1 MRLRYDLQFVVR
13 LPFLIEERQ
22 GRDMTTTLTVPVT
35 TALMILL
42 SSPITSMAQQ
52 QQSSDSDSNIT
63 IVSHSLID
71 AGSGI
76 TIIIGEV
83 RNDSPEKIGWVQVS
97 ANLYDSAGQ
106 LIHLAEGPVQLGE
119 LRSGEKGP
127 FGIYINDAAVSER
140 IASYT
145 LSAEL
150 DSDFLQDKPAALKVV
165 VDKHGM
171 GESGI
176 GLPLYQVTGNV
187 TNTGNLPAESV
198 DVIAT
203 FYDAAGNFVDFDA
216 TVTSPSTIPA
226 GQSADFTIVTLVGD
240 YGNWTAE
247 IQRIASVNAT
257 AESSE
262 YLAIMVP

>member
-1 MRLRYDLQFVVR
+1 
-13 LPFLIEERQ
+13 
-22 GRDMTTTLTVPVT
+22 MTTRLIVT
-35 TALMILL
+35 MATTLMILL
-42 SSPITSMAQQ
+42 SSPIASMAQQ
-52 QQSSDSDSNIT
+52 QQQHQQSSDSAIAIT

-76 TIIIGEV
+76 ALIIGEV

-97 ANLYDSAGQ
+97 ANLFDSAGK

-127 FGIYINDAAVSER
+127 FGIYINDAAISES

-145 LSAEL
+145 LSAGLE
-150 DSDFLQDKPAALKVV
+150 SDFLQDKQAALKVV
-165 VDKHGM
+165 VNKHGM
-171 GESGI
+171 VESPI

-187 TNTGNLPAESV
+187 TNTGNLPAQSV
-198 DVIAT
+198 YAIAT
-203 FYDAAGNFVDFDA
+203 FYDAEGNFVDFDT

-226 GQSADFTIVTLVGD
+226 GQSADFTISTVVGD

-262 YLAIMVP
+262 YLTIMVP

>member
-1 MRLRYDLQFVVR
+1 
-13 LPFLIEERQ
+13 
-22 GRDMTTTLTVPVT
+22 MTTTLTVTMT

-42 SSPITSMAQQ
+42 SSPIASMAQ
-52 QQSSDSDSNIT
+52 QQSSDSGIAIT

-71 AGSGI
+71 AGSGMAL
-76 TIIIGEV
+76 IIGEV

-97 ANLYDSAGQ
+97 GNFYDSAGQ
-106 LIHLAEGPVQLGE
+106 LIHIAEGPVQLGE

-127 FGIYINDAAVSER
+127 FGIYINDAAVSES
-140 IASYT
+140 IANYT
-145 LSAEL
+145 LSAGL

-171 GESGI
+171 VESEV

-198 DVIAT
+198 YVIAS

-216 TVTSPSTIPA
+216 TATSTSTIPV
-226 GQSADFTIVTLVGD
+226 GQSGDFTIVTLVGD

-262 YLAIMVP
+262 YLSIMVP

>member
-1 MRLRYDLQFVVR
+1 
-13 LPFLIEERQ
+13 
-22 GRDMTTTLTVPVT
+22 MTTTLTVTVT

-42 SSPITSMAQQ
+42 SSPLPSMAQQ
-52 QQSSDSDSNIT
+52 QQQQSIDSDIAIT

-76 TIIIGEV
+76 TNIVGEV

-127 FGIYINDAAVSER
+127 FGIYINDAAISES

-145 LSAEL
+145 LSAGL

-165 VDKHGM
+165 LDKHGM
-171 GESGI
+171 VESGI

>member
-1 MRLRYDLQFVVR
+1 
-13 LPFLIEERQ
+13 
-22 GRDMTTTLTVPVT
+22 MTTTLTVTVT

-42 SSPITSMAQQ
+42 SSPLPSMAQQ
-52 QQSSDSDSNIT
+52 QSIDRDIAIT

-76 TIIIGEV
+76 TNIVGEV

-97 ANLYDSAGQ
+97 GKFYDSAGQ
-106 LIHLAEGPVQLGE
+106 LIHLADGPVQLGE
-119 LRSGEKGP
+119 LRPGEKGP
-127 FGIYINDAAVSER
+127 FGIYIDDAAVSEG
-140 IASYT
+140 IANYT
-145 LSAEL
+145 LSAGL
-150 DSDFLQDKPAALKVV
+150 DSDFLQDKPAALKVGV
-165 VDKHGM
+165 GKHGM
-171 GESGI
+171 VERGV
-176 GLPLYQVTGNV
+176 GLPLYQVIGNV

-203 FYDAAGNFVDFDA
+203 FYDAAGNIVDFDA

-226 GQSADFTIVTLVGD
+226 GQSADFIIVTLVGD

-247 IQRIASVNAT
+247 MQSIASVNAT

-262 YLAIMVP
+262 YLEIMVP

>member
-1 MRLRYDLQFVVR
+1 
-13 LPFLIEERQ
+13 
-22 GRDMTTTLTVPVT
+22 MTTTLIGTMAT
-35 TALMILL
+35 TLMILL
-42 SSPITSMAQQ
+42 SSPIVSMAQQQ
-52 QQSSDSDSNIT
+52 QQSSDSAIAIT

-76 TIIIGEV
+76 ALIIGEV

-97 ANLYDSAGQ
+97 ANLFDSAGQ

-127 FGIYINDAAVSER
+127 FGIYINDAAVSES

-145 LSAEL
+145 LSAGLE
-150 DSDFLQDKPAALKVV
+150 SDFLQDKQAALKVV
-165 VDKHGM
+165 VNKHGM
-171 GESGI
+171 VESPI

-187 TNTGNLPAESV
+187 TNTGNLPAQSV
-198 DVIAT
+198 YAIAT
-203 FYDAAGNFVDFDA
+203 FYDAVGNFVDFDT
-216 TVTSPSTIPA
+216 TVTAPSTIAA
-226 GQSADFTIVTLVGD
+226 GQSADFTISTVVGD

-247 IQRIASVNAT
+247 MQRIASVNAT

-262 YLAIMVP
+262 YLAILVP

>member
-1 MRLRYDLQFVVR
+1 
-13 LPFLIEERQ
+13 
-22 GRDMTTTLTVPVT
+22 MTTTLTVTMT

-42 SSPITSMAQQ
+42 SSPIASMAQ
-52 QQSSDSDSNIT
+52 QQSSDSGIAIT
-63 IVSHSLID
+63 IVSHSMID
-71 AGSGI
+71 AGSGMAL
-76 TIIIGEV
+76 IIGEV

-97 ANLYDSAGQ
+97 ANLYDASGQ

-127 FGIYINDAAVSER
+127 FGIYINDNAVSES
-140 IASYT
+140 IAGYT
-145 LSAEL
+145 LSAGLE
-150 DSDFLQDKPAALKVV
+150 SDFLQDKTAALMVV

-171 GESGI
+171 VESPI

-187 TNTGNLPAESV
+187 TNTGNLPAQSV
-198 DVIAT
+198 YAIAT
-203 FYDAAGNFVDFDA
+203 FYDEAGNFVDFDT

-226 GQSADFTIVTLVGD
+226 GQSADFTISTVVGD

>member
-1 MRLRYDLQFVVR
+1 
-13 LPFLIEERQ
+13 
-22 GRDMTTTLTVPVT
+22 MTTTLTLTVT

-42 SSPITSMAQQ
+42 SSPLPSMAQQ
-52 QQSSDSDSNIT
+52 QQSNSSSDIAIT
-63 IVSHSLID
+63 IVNHSLID

-76 TIIIGEV
+76 TIIVGEV

-97 ANLYDSAGQ
+97 ADLYDSAGQ
-106 LIHLAEGPVQLGE
+106 LIHFAEGPVQLGE

-127 FGIYINDAAVSER
+127 FGIYINDAAVSES

-145 LSAEL
+145 LSAGL

-171 GESGI
+171 VESHI
-176 GLPLYQVTGNV
+176 GLPLYQVTGNI
-187 TNTGNLPAESV
+187 TNTGNLPAQSV
-198 DVIAT
+198 FAIAT
-203 FYDAAGNFVDFDA
+203 FYDATGNFVDFDT

-226 GQSADFTIVTLVGD
+226 GQSADFTISTVVGD

-262 YLAIMVP
+262 YLAIVGP

>member
-1 MRLRYDLQFVVR
+1 
-13 LPFLIEERQ
+13 
-22 GRDMTTTLTVPVT
+22 MTTTLTVTVT

-42 SSPITSMAQQ
+42 SSPLPSMAQQ
-52 QQSSDSDSNIT
+52 QQQQSIDSDIAIT

-76 TIIIGEV
+76 NLIIGEV

-106 LIHLAEGPVQLGE
+106 LIHLADGPVQLGE

-127 FGIYINDAAVSER
+127 FGIYINDAAISES
-140 IASYT
+140 IANYT
-145 LSAEL
+145 LSAGL

-165 VDKHGM
+165 LDKHGM
-171 GESGI
+171 VESGI
-176 GLPLYQVTGNV
+176 GIPLYQVTGNV

>member
-1 MRLRYDLQFVVR
+1 
-13 LPFLIEERQ
+13 
-22 GRDMTTTLTVPVT
+22 MTTTLTVT
-35 TALMILL
+35 MTIALMILL
-42 SSPITSMAQQ
+42 SSPIASMAQQQQQ
-52 QQSSDSDSNIT
+52 QQSSDSGIAIT

-71 AGSGI
+71 AGSG
-76 TIIIGEV
+76 TALIIGEV

-106 LIHLAEGPVQLGE
+106 LIDLAEGPVQLGE

-127 FGIYINDAAVSER
+127 FGIYINDTAVSES

-145 LSAEL
+145 LSAGLE
-150 DSDFLQDKPAALKVV
+150 SDFLQDKTAALMVV

-171 GESGI
+171 VESPI

-187 TNTGNLPAESV
+187 TNTGNLPAQSV
-198 DVIAT
+198 YAIAT
-203 FYDAAGNFVDFDA
+203 FYDGAGNFVDFDT
-216 TVTSPSTIPA
+216 TVTTPSTIPA
-226 GQSADFTIVTLVGD
+226 GQSADFTISTVVGD

>member
-1 MRLRYDLQFVVR
+1 V
-13 LPFLIEERQ
+13 
-22 GRDMTTTLTVPVT
+22 TTTLTVTVT
-35 TALMILL
+35 IALMVLL
-42 SSPITSMAQQ
+42 PSPLTSMAQQ
-52 QQSSDSDSNIT
+52 QKNSESNIPIT
-63 IVSHSLID
+63 IVSHSLVD

-76 TIIIGEV
+76 TLIVGEV

-97 ANLYDSAGQ
+97 GNFYDSAGQ

-119 LRSGEKGP
+119 LRPGEKGP
-127 FGIYINDAAVSER
+127 FGIYINDAAVSES
-140 IASYT
+140 IANYT
-145 LSAEL
+145 LSAGL

-165 VDKHGM
+165 VDKHGTL
-171 GESGI
+171 ESRV
-176 GLPLYQVTGNV
+176 GLPLFQVTGNV

-198 DVIAT
+198 YVIAS

-216 TVTSPSTIPA
+216 TATSPSTIPA
-226 GQSADFTIVTLVGD
+226 GQSGDFTIVTLVGD

>member
-1 MRLRYDLQFVVR
+1 
-13 LPFLIEERQ
+13 
-22 GRDMTTTLTVPVT
+22 MTTTLTVTVT

-42 SSPITSMAQQ
+42 SSPLPSMAQQ
-52 QQSSDSDSNIT
+52 QQQQSIDSDIAIT

-76 TIIIGEV
+76 TNIVGEV

-127 FGIYINDAAVSER
+127 FGIYINDAAISES

-145 LSAEL
+145 LSAGL
-150 DSDFLQDKPAALKVV
+150 DSDFLQDKPAALKVGV
-165 VDKHGM
+165 GKHGM
-171 GESGI
+171 VERGL
-176 GLPLYQVTGNV
+176 GLPLYQVIGNV

-203 FYDAAGNFVDFDA
+203 FYDAVGNIVDFDA

-226 GQSADFTIVTLVGD
+226 GQSADFTIVTLVGN

>member
-1 MRLRYDLQFVVR
+1 MA
-13 LPFLIEERQ
+13 
-22 GRDMTTTLTVPVT
+22 TT
-35 TALMILL
+35 LMILL
-42 SSPITSMAQQ
+42 SSPIASMAQQQ
-52 QQSSDSDSNIT
+52 QQSSDSAIAIT

-76 TIIIGEV
+76 ALIIGEV

-97 ANLYDSAGQ
+97 ANLFDSAGQ

-127 FGIYINDAAVSER
+127 FGIYINEAAVSES

-145 LSAEL
+145 LSAGLE
-150 DSDFLQDKPAALKVV
+150 SDFLQDKQAALKVV
-165 VDKHGM
+165 VNKHGM
-171 GESGI
+171 VESPI

-187 TNTGNLPAESV
+187 TNTGNLPAQSV
-198 DVIAT
+198 YAIAT
-203 FYDAAGNFVDFDA
+203 FYDAVGNFVDFDT
-216 TVTSPSTIPA
+216 TVTAPSTIAA
-226 GQSADFTIVTLVGD
+226 GQSADFTISTVVGD

-247 IQRIASVNAT
+247 MQRIASVNAT

-262 YLAIMVP
+262 YLAILVP

>member
-1 MRLRYDLQFVVR
+1 
-13 LPFLIEERQ
+13 
-22 GRDMTTTLTVPVT
+22 MTTTLTVTVT

-52 QQSSDSDSNIT
+52 QKSRESDIPIT

-71 AGSGI
+71 AGSGTALI
-76 TIIIGEV
+76 VGEV
-83 RNDSPEKIGWVQVS
+83 RNESPEKIGWVQVS

-127 FGIYINDAAVSER
+127 FGIYINDAAVSES

-145 LSAEL
+145 LSAGL
-150 DSDFLQDKPAALKVV
+150 DSDFLQDKTAALMVV

-171 GESGI
+171 VESPI

-187 TNTGNLPAESV
+187 TNTGNLPAQSV
-198 DVIAT
+198 YAIAT
-203 FYDAAGNFVDFDA
+203 FYDEAGNFVDFDT

-226 GQSADFTIVTLVGD
+226 GQSADFTISTVVGD

-257 AESSE
+257 AVSSE

>member
-1 MRLRYDLQFVVR
+1 
-13 LPFLIEERQ
+13 
-22 GRDMTTTLTVPVT
+22 MTTMLTVRVT

-42 SSPITSMAQQ
+42 LPSPITSMAQQ
-52 QQSSDSDSNIT
+52 LQSSDSDIPIT

-76 TIIIGEV
+76 TLIVGEV

-97 ANLYDSAGQ
+97 GNFYNSAGQ
-106 LIHLAEGPVQLGE
+106 LIHIAEGPVQLGE

-127 FGIYINDAAVSER
+127 FGIYINDAAVSES
-140 IASYT
+140 IANYT
-145 LSAEL
+145 LSAGL

-171 GESGI
+171 VESGI
-176 GLPLYQVTGNV
+176 GLPLFQVTGNV

-198 DVIAT
+198 YVIAS

-216 TVTSPSTIPA
+216 TATSTSTIPV
-226 GQSADFTIVTLVGD
+226 GQSGDFTIVTLVGD

>member
-1 MRLRYDLQFVVR
+1 
-13 LPFLIEERQ
+13 
-22 GRDMTTTLTVPVT
+22 MTTTLIVT
-35 TALMILL
+35 MATTLMILL
-42 SSPITSMAQQ
+42 SSPIASMAQQ
-52 QQSSDSDSNIT
+52 QQQQHQQSSDSAITIT

-76 TIIIGEV
+76 ALIIGEV

-97 ANLYDSAGQ
+97 ANLFDSAGQ

-127 FGIYINDAAVSER
+127 FGIYINDNAVSES
-140 IASYT
+140 ITSYT
-145 LSAEL
+145 LSAGLE
-150 DSDFLQDKPAALKVV
+150 SDFLQDKTAALMVV

-171 GESGI
+171 VESPI

-187 TNTGNLPAESV
+187 TNTGNLPAQSV
-198 DVIAT
+198 YAIAT
-203 FYDAAGNFVDFDA
+203 FYDGAGNFVDFDT

-226 GQSADFTIVTLVGD
+226 GQSADFTISTVVGD

-247 IQRIASVNAT
+247 IQRIAS
-257 AESSE
+257 
-262 YLAIMVP
+262 

>member
-1 MRLRYDLQFVVR
+1 
-13 LPFLIEERQ
+13 
-22 GRDMTTTLTVPVT
+22 MTTTLILTVT
-35 TALMILL
+35 TALVLVILL
-42 SSPITSMAQQ
+42 SSPITPMAQQ
-52 QQSSDSDSNIT
+52 QQSNSSSDSSAIT

-76 TIIIGEV
+76 TIIVGEV
-83 RNDSPEKIGWVQVS
+83 RNDSPEKIGWVEVS
-97 ANLYDSAGQ
+97 ADLYDSAGQ

-127 FGIYINDAAVSER
+127 FGIYINDAAVSES

-145 LSAEL
+145 LSAGL

-165 VDKHGM
+165 VAKHGM
-171 GESGI
+171 VESPI
-176 GLPLYQVTGNV
+176 GLPLYQVTGNI
-187 TNTGNLPAESV
+187 TNTGNLPAQSV
-198 DVIAT
+198 FAIAT
-203 FYDAAGNFVDFDA
+203 FYDATGNFVDFDA

-247 IQRIASVNAT
+247 IERIASVNAT

>member
-1 MRLRYDLQFVVR
+1 
-13 LPFLIEERQ
+13 
-22 GRDMTTTLTVPVT
+22 
-35 TALMILL
+35 
-42 SSPITSMAQQ
+42 MAQQQQQQQ
-52 QQSSDSDSNIT
+52 QQSSDSAIAIT

-76 TIIIGEV
+76 ALIIGEV

-97 ANLYDSAGQ
+97 ANLFDSAGK

-127 FGIYINDAAVSER
+127 FGIYINDAAISES

-145 LSAEL
+145 LSAGLE
-150 DSDFLQDKPAALKVV
+150 SDFLQDKQAALKVV
-165 VDKHGM
+165 VNKHGM
-171 GESGI
+171 VESPI

-187 TNTGNLPAESV
+187 TNTGNLPAQSV
-198 DVIAT
+198 YAIAT
-203 FYDAAGNFVDFDA
+203 FYDAVGNFVDFDT

-226 GQSADFTIVTLVGD
+226 GQSADFTISTVVGD

-262 YLAIMVP
+262 YLAILVP

>member
-1 MRLRYDLQFVVR
+1 
-13 LPFLIEERQ
+13 
-22 GRDMTTTLTVPVT
+22 MTTTLTVTVT

-42 SSPITSMAQQ
+42 SSPLTSMAQQ
-52 QQSSDSDSNIT
+52 QQSSDSDITIT

-76 TIIIGEV
+76 TIIVGEV

-97 ANLYDSAGQ
+97 GNFYDSAGQ

-119 LRSGEKGP
+119 LRPGEKGP
-127 FGIYINDAAVSER
+127 FGIYINDAAVSES
-140 IASYT
+140 IANYT
-145 LSAEL
+145 LSAGLE
-150 DSDFLQDKPAALKVV
+150 SDFLQDKPAALKVV

-171 GESGI
+171 VESET
-176 GLPLYQVTGNV
+176 GLPLFQVTGNV
-187 TNTGNLPAESV
+187 TNTGNLPAQSV
-198 DVIAT
+198 YVIAT

-216 TVTSPSTIPA
+216 TATSPATIPV
-226 GQSADFTIVTLVGD
+226 GQSADFRIVTVVGD

>member
-1 MRLRYDLQFVVR
+1 
-13 LPFLIEERQ
+13 
-22 GRDMTTTLTVPVT
+22 MTTTLTVTVT

-42 SSPITSMAQQ
+42 SSPLPSMAQQ
-52 QQSSDSDSNIT
+52 QQQQQSIDSDIAIT

-76 TIIIGEV
+76 NLIIGEV
-83 RNDSPEKIGWVQVS
+83 KNDSPEKIGWVQVS

-127 FGIYINDAAVSER
+127 FGIYINDAAISES

-145 LSAEL
+145 LSAGL

-165 VDKHGM
+165 LDKHGM
-171 GESGI
+171 VERGV
-176 GLPLYQVTGNV
+176 GLPLYQVIGNV

-203 FYDAAGNFVDFDA
+203 FYDAACNIVDFVD

-226 GQSADFTIVTLVGD
+226 GQSADFTIVTLVGN

-247 IQRIASVNAT
+247 IQSIASVNAT

>member
-1 MRLRYDLQFVVR
+1 
-13 LPFLIEERQ
+13 
-22 GRDMTTTLTVPVT
+22 MTTITLTVTVT
-35 TALMILL
+35 TALIILL
-42 SSPITSMAQQ
+42 WSPITSMAQQ
-52 QQSSDSDSNIT
+52 QQSGDSDIAIT

-76 TIIIGEV
+76 TIIVGEV

-97 ANLYDSAGQ
+97 GNFYDSAGQ

-119 LRSGEKGP
+119 LRPGEKGP
-127 FGIYINDAAVSER
+127 FGIYINDAAVSES
-140 IASYT
+140 IANYT
-145 LSAEL
+145 LSAGL

-171 GESGI
+171 VESRV
-176 GLPLYQVTGNV
+176 GLPLYQVIGNV
-187 TNTGNLPAESV
+187 TNTGNIPAQSV
-198 DVIAT
+198 VVIAT

-226 GQSADFTIVTLVGD
+226 GHSVDFTIVTLVGD
-240 YGNWTAE
+240 YGNWAAE
-247 IQRIASVNAT
+247 IQRIVSVNAT

-262 YLAIMVP
+262 YLAIMIS

>member
-1 MRLRYDLQFVVR
+1 
-13 LPFLIEERQ
+13 
-22 GRDMTTTLTVPVT
+22 MTTTLTVPVT
-35 TALMILL
+35 TVLMILL

-52 QQSSDSDSNIT
+52 QQSSDSESNIT

-83 RNDSPEKIGWVQVS
+83 RNDSPEKIGWGQGS
-97 ANLYDSAGQ
+97 ANLY
-106 LIHLAEGPVQLGE
+106 
-119 LRSGEKGP
+119 
-127 FGIYINDAAVSER
+127 DAAVSER

-145 LSAEL
+145 LSAGL

-176 GLPLYQVTGNV
+176 GLPLYQVTGIV

>member
-1 MRLRYDLQFVVR
+1 MA
-13 LPFLIEERQ
+13 
-22 GRDMTTTLTVPVT
+22 TTLTVLVT
-35 TALMILL
+35 TVLMMLL
-42 SSPITSMAQQ
+42 SSPLTSMAQQQ
-52 QQSSDSDSNIT
+52 QQSSDSDGDIT

-76 TIIIGEV
+76 TLIVGEV

-106 LIHLAEGPVQLGE
+106 LIHIAEGPVQLSE
-119 LRSGEKGP
+119 LRPGEKGP
-127 FGIYINDAAVSER
+127 FGIYINDDAVSES
-140 IASYT
+140 IANYT
-145 LSAEL
+145 LSAGL

-171 GESGI
+171 VESGI

-187 TNTGNLPAESV
+187 TNTGNLPAQSV
-198 DVIAT
+198 YVIASL
-203 FYDAAGNFVDFDA
+203 YDAAGNFVDFDSTA
-216 TVTSPSTIPA
+216 ISPSKIAA
-226 GQSADFTIVTLVGD
+226 GESANFTIVTLVGN

-262 YLAIMVP
+262 YLAIIVP

>member
-1 MRLRYDLQFVVR
+1 M
-13 LPFLIEERQ
+13 II
-22 GRDMTTTLTVPVT
+22 TLTVTVT
-35 TALMILL
+35 TALMIIL
-42 SSPITSMAQQ
+42 SSPLISMAQQ
-52 QQSSDSDSNIT
+52 QSSKSNIAIT

-71 AGSGI
+71 AGSSI
-76 TIIIGEV
+76 ALIVGEV
-83 RNDSPEKIGWVQVS
+83 RNDSPEKIGWVQIS

-119 LRSGEKGP
+119 LRPGEKGP
-127 FGIYINDAAVSER
+127 FGIYINDTAVSES
-140 IASYT
+140 IANYT
-145 LSAEL
+145 LSTEL

-171 GESGI
+171 IESRV
-176 GLPLYQVTGNV
+176 GLPLFQVTGSV

-198 DVIAT
+198 YVIAT

-216 TVTSPSTIPA
+216 TAISPSTIPA
-226 GQSADFTIVTLVGD
+226 GDSADFTIVTVVGD
-240 YGNWTAE
+240 YGNWTGE

-262 YLAIMVP
+262 YLAIMLP

>member
-1 MRLRYDLQFVVR
+1 
-13 LPFLIEERQ
+13 
-22 GRDMTTTLTVPVT
+22 MTTTLSVTVA

-42 SSPITSMAQQ
+42 SSPLTSMAQQQ
-52 QQSSDSDSNIT
+52 QQSSDSDIAIT

-76 TIIIGEV
+76 TIIVGEV

-97 ANLYDSAGQ
+97 GKFYDSAGQ
-106 LIHLAEGPVQLGE
+106 LIHLADGPVQLGE
-119 LRSGEKGP
+119 LRPGEKGP
-127 FGIYINDAAVSER
+127 FGIYINDAAVSESV
-140 IASYT
+140 ANYT

-150 DSDFLQDKPAALKVV
+150 DSEFLQDKPATLKVEV
-165 VDKHGM
+165 GKYGM
-171 GESGI
+171 VEREI
-176 GLPLYQVTGNV
+176 GLPLFQVIGNV

-216 TVTSPSTIPA
+216 TITSPSTIPA

-247 IQRIASVNAT
+247 IQNIASVNAT

>member
-1 MRLRYDLQFVVR
+1 
-13 LPFLIEERQ
+13 
-22 GRDMTTTLTVPVT
+22 MTTTLTITAT
-35 TALMILL
+35 TTLMILL
-42 SSPITSMAQQ
+42 SSPIASMAQQQQ
-52 QQSSDSDSNIT
+52 QQSSDSGLAVT

-71 AGSGI
+71 AGSGKAL
-76 TIIIGEV
+76 IIGEV
-83 RNDSPEKIGWVQVS
+83 KNDSPEKIGWVQVS

-127 FGIYINDAAVSER
+127 FGIYINDTAVSEG

-145 LSAEL
+145 LSAGLE
-150 DSDFLQDKPAALKVV
+150 SDFLQDKQAALKVV
-165 VDKHGM
+165 VEKHGM
-171 GESGI
+171 VESPIGI
-176 GLPLYQVTGNV
+176 PLYQVTGNV

-198 DVIAT
+198 YAIVT
-203 FYDAAGNFVDFDA
+203 FYDGAGNFVDFDT

-226 GQSADFTIVTLVGD
+226 GQSADFTISTVVGD

-262 YLAIMVP
+262 YLAIVVP

>member
-1 MRLRYDLQFVVR
+1 
-13 LPFLIEERQ
+13 
-22 GRDMTTTLTVPVT
+22 MTTTLTVT
-35 TALMILL
+35 MTIALMILL
-42 SSPITSMAQQ
+42 SSPIASMAQQQQQ
-52 QQSSDSDSNIT
+52 QQSSDSGIAIT

-76 TIIIGEV
+76 ALIIGEV

-97 ANLYDSAGQ
+97 ANLYDAAGQ

-127 FGIYINDAAVSER
+127 FGIYINDNAVSES

-145 LSAEL
+145 LSAGLE
-150 DSDFLQDKPAALKVV
+150 SDFLQDKTAALMVV

-171 GESGI
+171 VESPI

-187 TNTGNLPAESV
+187 TNTGNLPAQSV
-198 DVIAT
+198 YAIAT
-203 FYDAAGNFVDFDA
+203 FYAEAGNFVDFDT
-216 TVTSPSTIPA
+216 TVTTPSTIPA
-226 GQSADFTIVTLVGD
+226 GQSADFTISTVVGD